1 MMKTILLTLTLSCL
15 SILTIQGQSDQ
26 STYEITSYM
35 LDEPDS
41 VLFEVIPY
49 WGKDAFHLKKIRNSD
64 RDNGSDAAY
73 LRDFEFQ
80 NGTIECDI
88 ASGIFTGIA
97 FRVKNGGQ
105 FECIYFRPFNSGTEK
120 HDNTVQYVAK
130 GTKYSWHYLRKNFPG
145 KYESGADIK
154 KYEWFHVKLEIKDTT
169 VKVFINDDP
178 EPALVVDDMKYGI
191 SKGSVGFWSWDGYFA
206 NLNINKEQ

>member
-1 MMKTILLTLTLSCL
+1 MKSILIILSLTCLTLLS
-15 SILTIQGQSDQ
+15 SYSQSDQ
-26 STYEITSYM
+26 NTYNISSFI

-41 VLFEVIPY
+41 VLFEEIPY
-49 WGKDAFHLKKIRNSD
+49 WGKEAFHLKKLRKSD
-64 RDNGSDAAY
+64 KDNGHDAAY
-73 LRDFEFQ
+73 LRELKFQ

-97 FRVKNGGQ
+97 FRAKNGGQ
-105 FECIYFRPFNSGTEK
+105 FECIYFRPFNAGTEK

-130 GTKYSWHYLRKNFPG
+130 GSKYSWHYLRKNFPG

-154 KYEWFHVKLEIKDTT
+154 KYEWFHVKLDIKDST

-178 EPALVVDDMKYGI
+178 QPVLVVDDMKYGI
-191 SKGSVGFWSWDGYFA
+191 SKGSVGFWSWDGYYA
-206 NLNINKEQ
+206 NLIIK